1 MVQTT
6 VGRIFLSAFCLM
18 KPNHKINLSISM
30 KRLTFICLFLVCF
43 ATFSVAQLVT
53 PSFKVLAAFSSEELA
68 AKSDDEMTILNI
80 TADHLCW
87 FEEVKVEN
95 TSATY
100 QLTDKNGNAV
110 SLSDAD
116 LINFNPFMY
125 SLPQDEM
132 VCQNLIIV
140 TSEGNKHL
148 LVVRSETMMEN
159 KIQQEKKKL
168 AKKKLSK

>member
-1 MVQTT
+1 MSQ
-6 VGRIFLSAFCLM
+6 IFLSDFLLR
-18 KPNHKINLSISM
+18 KSNHKINQFISM
-30 KRLTFICLFLVCF
+30 KRLTSTCLFLVCF
-43 ATFSVAQLVT
+43 AALSVAQLVS
-53 PSFKVLAAFSSEELA
+53 PSVKVLAAFSSEELA

-116 LINFNPFMY
+116 LTSFNPFLY
-125 SLPQDEM
+125 ALPQDEM

-148 LVVRSETMMEN
+148 LVVRSETMMDN